1 MNFTELL
8 RAVLINIFEN
18 KVKVLLTMLGI
29 VVGTITVIIVLAV
42 GRGSQADVEAQY
54 SNLNV
59 GTLQVTAAF
68 GKNQGAAKLSS
79 EVADLI
85 AEGTDTLKYISMVQN
100 TRAAVSYDTLS
111 NTITV
116 IGATQELQSINNLEV
131 AYGRFLTEEDNE
143 KKSKVAVIGM
153 TTAETYFEEDVSA
166 AIGQDITIAGRKFE
180 IVGVLEYQGDSS
192 MREMNPDESSI
203 IPYSVAEKYMT
214 GRMARPSIMVLTKD
228 INDIEKATEQ
238 IQAVLDSYFEEDSEG
253 FMITNAGSRLEAA
266 KASAQTMTLML
277 LIVAVVVLIVGGIGI
292 MNVLFVSVKERT
304 REIGI
309 LKAIGAK
316 KADILRIFLYEAVI
330 ISFLGGMAGL
340 GLSFIS
346 VPIFKYF
353 SVSAIL
359 NPVDMMIALGFSMG
373 IGTFFGIYP
382 AAKAAAMK
390 PIDAL
395 NYE

>member
-1 MNFTELL
+1 MNFSEII

-54 SNLNV
+54 KNLNV
-59 GTLQVTAAF
+59 GTLQITAAF
-68 GKNQGAAKLSS
+68 GKGQTSSKLSA
-79 EVADLI
+79 EVAELMS
-85 AEGTDTLKYISMVQN
+85 ESTDTLKYISMVQN

-111 NTITV
+111 NSITV
-116 IGATQELQSINNLEV
+116 IGATEELQQINNLEI
-131 AYGRFLTEEDNE
+131 AYGRFLTPEDNE
-143 KKSKVAVIGM
+143 SKSKVAVIGM
-153 TTAETYFEEDVSA
+153 TTAETYFEEDVTE
-166 AIGQDITIAGRKFE
+166 AIGQYITIAGRKFE
-180 IVGVLEYQGDSS
+180 IVGILEYQGDST
-192 MREMNPDESSI
+192 MRDMNPDESAI

-228 INDIEKATEQ
+228 MNDIEEATEQ
-238 IQAVLDSYFEEDSEG
+238 IQKVLDTYYEEDSDG

-266 KASAQTMTLML
+266 KASAKTMTLML
-277 LIVAVVVLIVGGIGI
+277 LVVAVVVLIVGGIGI

-316 KADILRIFLYEAVI
+316 KADILRIFLYEAVV
-330 ISFLGGMAGL
+330 ISLLGGLTGL
-340 GLSFIS
+340 GLSFLS
-346 VPIFKYF
+346 VPFFKYF
-353 SVSAIL
+353 EVSAIL
-359 NPVDMMIALGFSMG
+359 NPTDMMIALGFSMG